1 MDKLKEATLLLRRAS
16 WTRNVSGEALN
27 GMLEHATFKSY
38 SRKSLIFRLGAPS
51 STFYGVAAETDCTRM
66 CTTWSRR
73 EYERVSAKES
83 SHFHRC
89 YQIISTSVEYRT
101 G

>member
-1 MDKLKEATLLLRRAS
+1 MDKLKEATLLLRRAG

-51 STFYGVAAETDCTRM
+51 STFYGALSGQVCLSIQWLPLKQIALECAQPG
-66 CTTWSRR
+66 
-73 EYERVSAKES
+73 YVVSTNE
-83 SHFHRC
+83 
-89 YQIISTSVEYRT
+89 
-101 G
+101 